1 MRSNILRKHNVE
13 TGLSAFI
20 GVVAIIC
27 SGCGQPPGE
36 MFTPPAKPIVWP
48 APPETARIKYV
59 GQISTEKDLHRAVSW
74 SEGFGQL
81 LFGQKEIGVLLNP
94 YGVALDEKDRLLV
107 ADSSGSVIHL
117 MDLKTRR
124 YKQFSALSVNEK
136 LATPVALAIVGE
148 QVFVA
153 DSSLA
158 RICVFDREGRFQ
170 FCFGQERLKRPS
182 GIAYW
187 AEGGKVYVSDTSRHV
202 VDMFNSS
209 GKFIDEIGGR
219 GLKAGEFNFPTQLWV
234 DHLGRLYV
242 SDTLNYRIQVFR
254 GDGKF
259 LFMFG
264 EQGDR
269 PGNFAH
275 PCGVATD
282 SLGNIY
288 VTDRQFE
295 NVQIFDST
303 GRILMAFGQEGT
315 EIGRFWLPAGIWI
328 DSSNKIYVADSFNK
342 RIQVFQLLVNEE
354 Q

>member
-13 TGLSAFI
+13 IGLSIFI
-20 GVVAIIC
+20 GIMVVVC
-27 SGCGQPPGE
+27 SGCGQPAGE
-36 MFTPPAKPIVWP
+36 MFTAPAKPIVWP
-48 APPETARIKYV
+48 APPETARIKYI
-59 GQISTEKDLHRAVSW
+59 GQISTENDLQRAVSW

-81 LFGQKEIGVLLNP
+81 LFGQKETGVLLNP
-94 YGVALDEKDRLLV
+94 YGVAMDGKDRLLV
-107 ADSSGSVIHL
+107 ADSSGAVIHL
-117 MDLKTRR
+117 MDLKSRR
-124 YKQFSALSVNEK
+124 YKQFSVLSDNEK
-136 LATPVALAIVGE
+136 LATPVALTIVEG

>member
-1 MRSNILRKHNVE
+1 MLRKHNVA
-13 TGLSAFI
+13 TDFSAFI
-20 GVVAIIC
+20 GVIVVIC
-27 SGCGQPPGE
+27 SGCGQPTGE
-36 MFTPPAKPIVWP
+36 LFTPPAKPIVWP

-59 GQISTEKDLHRAVSW
+59 GQISTEKDLHRSVSW
-74 SEGFGQL
+74 SEGFGQF

-94 YGVALDEKDRLLV
+94 YGVVLDDNDRLFV
-107 ADSSGSVIHL
+107 SDSSGSVIHL

-124 YKQFSALSVNEK
+124 YKQLSELADNEK
-136 LATPVALAIVGE
+136 LATPVALTIVEG
-148 QVFVA
+148 QIFVV
-153 DSSLA
+153 DSGLA
-158 RICVFDREGRFQ
+158 RICVFDREGKFK
-170 FCFGQERLKRPS
+170 FCFGQGRLKRPS

-187 AEGGKVYVSDTSRHV
+187 PGGEKVYVSDTSRHV
-202 VDMFNSS
+202 VNVFSRS
-209 GKFIDEIGGR
+209 GEFLDEIGSR
-219 GLKAGEFNFPTQLWV
+219 GLTAGKFNFPTQLWV
-234 DHLGRLYV
+234 DHSGRLYV
-242 SDTLNYRIQVFR
+242 SDTLNYRIQVFKS
-254 GDGKF
+254 DGTF

-295 NVQIFDST
+295 NVQIFDRF

-315 EIGRFWLPAGIWI
+315 GIGQFWLPAGIWI
-328 DSSNKIYVADSFNK
+328 DSSNRIYVADSFNK
-342 RIQVFQLLVNEE
+342 RIQVFQLLIHEE